1 MIWII
6 GSSSQY
12 SKLVSSLFDNVK
24 KFGRENIDY
33 NKPFN
38 HFIQQQD
45 SLPDKIFINIKLE
58 EDIAVETDADI
69 DEYKTMFEKFL
80 PIWFWKLK
88 LYTHFYTLGIPCT
101 ICEVTSSITHWPQ
114 NHRIYMPYA
123 SLRAISQQTG
133 FAHGTENLKI
143 FMVSPSNMDNNN
155 VFEYA
160 QKTVGWINS
169 PDECCNKIIDLEH
182 NHIL

>member
-133 FAHGTENLKI
+133 FAHSNENLKI